1 MQRELRGCE
10 DRGEQG
16 SGRKGGGRPSSSW
29 QLRPRPGGGRLPVIP
44 RGGRGAGEAPAQ
56 KGCRRAA
63 PSHAGSSA
71 PTRPCGRRRPPL
83 ARLAL
88 PPVSSG
94 PPPLSGSLPG
104 SPASPS
110 PPGQPAPLA
119 PGLGGGWGCAPD
131 RQTRGPTDRH
141 QLQEKPVIM
150 VTPAKAW
157 TTWRCPL
164 LVGVSGQTPTFYT
177 MTLGTSPPVRS
188 VLTGRGAGRGGGW
201 EGGGLAVPGTPL
213 LATSSLLSGPRSAK
227 WMDKI
232 GGLGNF

>member
-131 RQTRGPTDRH
+131 RQTRGPTDPAPATGEARH
-141 QLQEKPVIM
+141 HGNACQGLDHLALSPFGGGVRAD
-150 VTPAKAW
+150 PNLLYYDPRHL
-157 TTWRCPL
+157 TT
-164 LVGVSGQTPTFYT
+164 G
-177 MTLGTSPPVRS
+177 PVRVNWS
-188 VLTGRGAGRGGGW
+188 RGGAGGRLGGRW
-201 EGGGLAVPGTPL
+201 AGGAGYPPSGHVLSPL
-213 LATSSLLSGPRSAK
+213 WAPKREVDG
-227 WMDKI
+227 
-232 GGLGNF
+232 